1 MSEKQSSGGIG
12 FLGLLTLVFIVLRLL
27 EVICWS
33 WWWVLAPIWIP
44 IGLVLLWIVIYAI
57 VVAVKG
63 DE

>member
-27 EVICWS
+27 EVIYWS